1 MSRILVLGAGF
12 VAGPFVRYFLAR
24 PDMEVRIGDLEPDKA
39 AALAGAHPRASAFG
53 LDLQDEAALDAEVS
67 VVDVVISLV
76 PYTFHPLVARACL
89 RRGKHM
95 VTTSYVSEIM
105 RGFDAEAKA
114 AGITILNEVGL
125 DPGIDHMEAMRIIHG
140 VKNGGGQVLGFT
152 SYCGGLPAP
161 DANTNPFGYKF
172 SWSPRGVLMA
182 GTNDACYL
190 KEGREIRVPGR
201 DLFEHYALIPVS
213 EMGVFEG
220 YPNRNSLPYIELYGI
235 PETRTMFRGTF
246 RYPGWCRT
254 LKKISDLGF
263 LDPMVRDLAGLTV
276 LDLTLALLGEVKG
289 QAWAAEMAPRA
300 SPGGR
305 TPSSG
310 TPDPR
315 ALLARRLDLDSD
327 IVDRLDWLGLL
338 QDQPLEMAK
347 GSPLDVLERL
357 MLGKLRYTPGERDMI
372 LLQHVIQVQAAD
384 GRGETI
390 TSTLVDYGKPG
401 GDSSM
406 ARTVGLPAAAATRL
420 LLEGKISR
428 RGVLI
433 PIHPEI
439 YGPIL
444 TEIARFGIVFDE
456 RRTMTEK

>member
-12 VAGPFVRYFLAR
+12 VAGPFVRYFLDR
-24 PDMEVRIGDLEPDKA
+24 PDVEIRVGDLEADKA
-39 AALAGAHPRASAFG
+39 AALAGAHPRVSAFG
-53 LDLQDEAALDAEVS
+53 LDLQNEAALDAEVS
-67 VVDVVISLV
+67 VADVVISLV

-95 VTTSYVSEIM
+95 VTTSYVGEAM

-114 AGITILNEVGL
+114 AGITILNEAGL

-140 VKNGGGQVLGFT
+140 VKNRGGEVLGFT

-161 DANTNPFGYKF
+161 EANTNPFGYKF
-172 SWSPRGVLMA
+172 SWSPRGVLLA

-190 KEGREIRVPGR
+190 QEGREIRVPGP

-213 EMGVFEG
+213 EVGVFEG

-254 LKKISDLGF
+254 LKKISELGF
-263 LDPMVRDLAGLTV
+263 LDPTVRDLTGLTV
-276 LDLTLALLGEVKG
+276 LDLTLALLGE
-289 QAWAAEMAPRA
+289 
-300 SPGGR
+300 
-305 TPSSG
+305 SSG

-315 ALLARRLDLDSD
+315 AVLVRRLDLDSA
-327 IVDRLDWLGLL
+327 IADRLAWLGLL
-338 QDQPLEMAK
+338 QAQPLDRAQ

-357 MLGKLRYTPGERDMI
+357 MSGKLRYAPGERDMI
-372 LLQHVIQVQAAD
+372 LLQHVIQVRAAD
-384 GRGETI
+384 GREETI
-390 TSTLVDYGKPG
+390 TSTLIDYGVPG

-406 ARTVGLPAAAATRL
+406 ARTVGFPAASATRL

-444 TEIARFGIVFDE
+444 TEIARFGIVFEE
-456 RRTMTEK
+456 RRTTTEG